1 MTNINPLA
9 KEYNGSKLLR
19 FSFPNMVMML
29 FLSLYTIVDAI
40 FVSNFV
46 GTTALSCV
54 NIVYPIINIELGIGI
69 MLACGGA
76 AIIAKKLGER
86 KVHEACNNMTFIIVL
101 ELCFSFFFLIFGN
114 LFIEEIV
121 KVLGA
126 TDSMVQMS
134 IDYLSTLLYF
144 APFYFLQTAFQTFF
158 VTAGKPGVGL
168 MATISGGV
176 ANIFLDYL
184 FMGPFKMGIRGAA
197 LATGLSYMIPATIGI
212 IFFAFFR
219 KKELV
224 FVRPHYDGHVFFE
237 SCFNGSSEM
246 VTNLANAVTTYL
258 YNLVFLK
265 YYGEAGVASITIVLY
280 FQFVLNAILFGYASG
295 IAPIISYKYG
305 ENKPAELKKIHR
317 FSLWFISLVSI
328 GSYFISLL
336 SIDAVLNIFTS
347 DKEVIAISK
356 EGFHLYALGFL
367 MMGISIYAS
376 SLFTSLSNGKVSAII
391 SFARTFLFL
400 SLGIILIPMLLG
412 RIGIWLAVPIAE
424 FLGLL
429 VSLYSLLTIKNNY
442 F

>member
-1 MTNINPLA
+1 
-9 KEYNGSKLLR
+9 
-19 FSFPNMVMML
+19 
-29 FLSLYTIVDAI
+29 
-40 FVSNFV
+40 
-46 GTTALSCV
+46 
-54 NIVYPIINIELGIGI
+54 
-69 MLACGGA
+69 
-76 AIIAKKLGER
+76 
-86 KVHEACNNMTFIIVL
+86 
-101 ELCFSFFFLIFGN
+101 
-114 LFIEEIV
+114 
-121 KVLGA
+121 
-126 TDSMVQMS
+126 
-134 IDYLSTLLYF
+134 
-144 APFYFLQTAFQTFF
+144 
-158 VTAGKPGVGL
+158 
-168 MATISGGV
+168 
-176 ANIFLDYL
+176 
-184 FMGPFKMGIRGAA
+184 
-197 LATGLSYMIPATIGI
+197 
-212 IFFAFFR
+212 
-219 KKELV
+219 
-224 FVRPHYDGHVFFE
+224 
-237 SCFNGSSEM
+237 M

-258 YNLVFLK
+258 YNLVCLK